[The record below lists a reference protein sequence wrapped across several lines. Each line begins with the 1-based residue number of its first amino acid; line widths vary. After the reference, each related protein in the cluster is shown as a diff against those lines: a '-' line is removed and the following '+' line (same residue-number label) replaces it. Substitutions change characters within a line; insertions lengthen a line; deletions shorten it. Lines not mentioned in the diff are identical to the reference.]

1 MPPLLR
7 TKLRRKGFDL
17 KELNLAIT
25 DCPLDLS
32 RRAPNQVVVT
42 KCKEKFYKDMIAH
55 FSFAPKRCRSIK
67 VFYPLP
73 TKIFLYLYL
82 YLFKNWSHPITT
94 KYLYQ
99 PESPCICISSK
110 TGLTQSKSNILFTNQ
125 NISLSVSVPLQKPI
139 PPDQSQILWDCTSL
153 YDAKVLPL
161 WTSLKLLET
170 CIPDINN
177 TAVDSL
183 SNCESRTN
191 TKDLILTIQ
200 SLRCCKYLLC
210 SNIAMYCDTSLFS
223 ELKMPFPHFQFCIL
237 IMLCYEG

>member
-42 KCKEKFYKDMIAH
+42 KCKEKFCKDLIAH

-82 YLFKNWSHPITT
+82 YLFKNWSHQITT
-94 KYLYQ
+94 KYLFQ

-153 YDAKVLPL
+153 YDAKV
-161 WTSLKLLET
+161 SRFEHHSNFSKLAF
-170 CIPDINN
+170 P
-177 TAVDSL
+177 
-183 SNCESRTN
+183 R
-191 TKDLILTIQ
+191 LTILQ
-200 SLRCCKYLLC
+200 LIIYQTVNQGQIQR
-210 SNIAMYCDTSLFS
+210 IWFS
-223 ELKMPFPHFQFCIL
+223 QFNL
-237 IMLCYEG
+237 